1 MINLGTMR
9 VFAGG
14 GGATAHMDDSSGG
27 WGGGDNNDDGWHGTS
42 VAARQKVCPATAA
55 LKLHL

>member
-1 MINLGTMR
+1 
-9 VFAGG
+9 
-14 GGATAHMDDSSGG
+14 MDNSSGD
-27 WGGGDNNDDGWHGTS
+27 WSGGDNNDNGRHGTS